1 MSMFRSP
8 GEVSSSES
16 SSDASSDE
24 SQHDVST
31 EDCVTAQGTQQS
43 KENGID
49 ESRLL
54 QDNAHRDHEA
64 DSGKVL
70 EGDTKG
76 HSNMMTAALLEFY
89 CLSRAADIL
98 NKQAGANGQYTRD
111 SPEVRYLGN
120 QLYTHKSAFLSSVGA
135 VSQGIEGDEWG
146 ATRQYYRDNLDMLGM
161 SMLDKLKIDD
171 VGGQQSG
178 IIAAND
184 AGPGLEQSKSLQLW
198 STNPGLNMMHPG
210 PSGVGLPAGQKQL
223 IGHENVPASR
233 NFPFDLTALL
243 NPSTQ
248 FPGSSTVG
256 LPLLQP
262 KPQPP
267 SSHLSRY
274 TMEFSEVKVLGRGSF
289 GEVYHVKN
297 HIDDQDYAI
306 KKIPLS
312 QRRLQQLQCGSQ
324 NQLEK
329 IMKEIRTLARLEHTN
344 VVRYY
349 GAWVER
355 SPISGYATSLHDES
369 EDINSVQMQSR
380 TYSTG
385 MTDSK
390 SFGIVFEQ
398 SETSDVSQHSLQLDP
413 ESKGSSAYH
422 RRQSHSSV
430 GTHTSKAS
438 TAHGMGE
445 DDEVETIP
453 RNFSLASQDPLS
465 TFGGTDDDIFTDG
478 LSEDPSKL
486 QIQRRYR
493 SAAQLPAVVLHI
505 QMSLHPISLSSY
517 LNSQPSANAEHDK
530 TLPRRHCYHLVP
542 SLKLMLDIISGV
554 DYLHSKDIVHRDLKP
569 ANIFLCAPDK
579 KQLDG
584 CSPCASAHGPIY
596 RYCHPRIGDF
606 GLVADISHIN
616 DCPPE
621 GSSSEPQDAEIHTV
635 VGTEFYR
642 PPFHASKVGMT
653 ERPRQHGKAASLYV
667 IDETLD
673 VYALGVILFEL
684 VYPLNTKMERQL
696 VLTGLTRGPPG
707 QTSTGPVF
715 PEDFSHKLHMGSMT
729 LAGGTSV
736 AEYVMTCIKGML
748 EPDPQ
753 QRWRSP
759 QIKKYLEELLSQVQ
773 GLS

>member
-8 GEVSSSES
+8 GEASSSES
-16 SSDASSDE
+16 SSDTSSDE
-24 SQHDVST
+24 SKQDIST
-31 EDCVTAQGTQQS
+31 ENYVPARGNQKDEKSDV
-43 KENGID
+43 D

-54 QDNAHRDHEA
+54 PDNAHQDHA
-64 DSGKVL
+64 DTGTVL
-70 EGDTKG
+70 EGDTRG

-98 NKQAGANGQYTRD
+98 NKQAGSNGRYTRD

-135 VSQGIEGDEWG
+135 LSQGIEGDEWG
-146 ATRQYYRDNLDMLGM
+146 ATRQYYRDNLDMLGV
-161 SMLDKLKIDD
+161 SMLDRLKINDA
-171 VGGQQSG
+171 GGQQSG
-178 IIAAND
+178 ITAASG
-184 AGPGLEQSKSLQLW
+184 AAPSPEHSKALQLW
-198 STNPGLNMMHPG
+198 PVNTNLNMVQAGHG
-210 PSGVGLPAGQKQL
+210 GAGLPGGQKRL
-223 IGHENVPASR
+223 TSHENVNASQT
-233 NFPFDLTALL
+233 FPFDLAALL
-243 NPSTQ
+243 NSPMRL
-248 FPGSSTVG
+248 PASSPVG
-256 LPLLQP
+256 LPLFQP
-262 KPQPP
+262 KSQPP

-274 TMEFSEVKVLGRGSF
+274 VMEFSEVKILGRGSF

-312 QRRLQQLQCGSQ
+312 HRRLQQLQAGSQ

-349 GAWVER
+349 GAWVEQCHV
-355 SPISGYATSLHDES
+355 SGYAASLHEQSDDIES
-369 EDINSVQMQSR
+369 AQMESR
-380 TYSTG
+380 TSSRG
-385 MTDSK
+385 MTDSQ

-398 SETSDVSQHSLQLDP
+398 SETSAVSHQSLSLDH
-413 ESKGSSAYH
+413 ESKTSTTYH
-422 RRQSHSSV
+422 RRQSHASV

-438 TAHGMGE
+438 SAHAIGE

-453 RNFSLASQDPLS
+453 RNFSLSSQDPLS

-486 QIQRRYR
+486 QIQRKYR
-493 SAAQLPAVVLHI
+493 SPAQLPAVVLHI

-517 LNSQPSANAEHDK
+517 LNPQASANTEHDK

-584 CSPCASAHGPIY
+584 CPPCAKAHGPIY

-616 DCPPE
+616 DCHPE
-621 GSSSEPQDAEIHTV
+621 GSSTRPHNAEIHTV

-642 PPFHASKVGMT
+642 PPYHASKAGMG
-653 ERPRQHGKAASLYV
+653 ERAVQHDRPASVYV

-696 VLTGLTRGPPG
+696 VLTGLTRGPLG
-707 QTSTGPVF
+707 QTSTATIF
-715 PEDFSHKLHMGSMT
+715 PDDFSQKLHMGSMT
-729 LAGGTSV
+729 LADGTLV
-736 AEYVMTCIKGML
+736 ADHLMTCIRGML

-759 QIKKYLEELLSQVQ
+759 QIKQYLEELLSHVQ
-773 GLS
+773 SLD

>member
-8 GEVSSSES
+8 REVSSSDT
-16 SSDASSDE
+16 SSDASSDG
-24 SQHDVST
+24 SQHDMST
-31 EDCVTAQGTQQS
+31 ADCVPTQGTQQN
-43 KENGID
+43 KENGVD

-54 QDNAHRDHEA
+54 QDNAHQGHEA
-64 DSGKVL
+64 DPGTVL

-98 NKQAGANGQYTRD
+98 NKQAGSNGRYTRD

-120 QLYTHKSAFLSSVGA
+120 QLYTHKSAFLSSLGA
-135 VSQGIEGDEWG
+135 LSQGIEGDEWG

-161 SMLDKLKIDD
+161 SMLDRLKIND

-178 IIAAND
+178 ITTASD
-184 AGPGLEQSKSLQLW
+184 AGLSSEQTRALQLW
-198 STNPGLNMMHPG
+198 PINTKLDMVQAGHSRA
-210 PSGVGLPAGQKQL
+210 GLPGGQKRL
-223 IGHENVPASR
+223 VGHENVHTSR

-243 NPSTQ
+243 DSPVHL
-248 FPGSSTVG
+248 PGSSPVG
-256 LPLLQP
+256 LPLFQP

-267 SSHLSRY
+267 NSHLSRY
-274 TMEFSEVKVLGRGSF
+274 VMEFTEVKILGRGSF

-312 QRRLQQLQCGSQ
+312 QRRLQQLQGGSQ

-349 GAWVER
+349 GAWVEQCHA
-355 SPISGYATSLHDES
+355 SGYAASLHERSDDIES
-369 EDINSVQMQSR
+369 AQMQSYTSSR
-380 TYSTG
+380 E
-385 MTDSK
+385 MTNSQ

-398 SETSDVSQHSLQLDP
+398 SETSTVSHQTLPLDL
-413 ESKGSSAYH
+413 ESKPSSTYH
-422 RRQSHSSV
+422 RRLSHASV
-430 GTHTSKAS
+430 GSHTSKATS
-438 TAHGMGE
+438 AHDTGD
-445 DDEVETIP
+445 DDEIESIP
-453 RNFSLASQDPLS
+453 RNFSLNSQEPLS

-486 QIQRRYR
+486 QIQRKYR

-517 LNSQPSANAEHDK
+517 LNPQPSANTEHDK
-530 TLPRRHCYHLVP
+530 SLPRRHCYHLVP

-554 DYLHSKDIVHRDLKP
+554 DYLHSKKIVHRDLKP

-584 CSPCASAHGPIY
+584 CSPCTSVHGPVY

-621 GSSSEPQDAEIHTV
+621 GSSTMPQDAEIHTV

-642 PPFHASKVGMT
+642 PPIHASKAGVAESPGHNT
-653 ERPRQHGKAASLYV
+653 KPASVYV

-696 VLTGLTRGPPG
+696 VLTGLTRGSPG
-707 QTSTGPVF
+707 QTSTTSIF
-715 PEDFSHKLHMGSMT
+715 PGDFSQKLHMGSMA
-729 LAGGTSV
+729 LADGTSV
-736 AEYVMTCIKGML
+736 ADHLMTCIRGML